1 MKVLGLVIAVCM
13 VGCGGAPFAVSDSA
27 GDGGVA
33 EVGEDSL
40 TDGSNASVERAL
52 TSQDAGPTALSYEA
66 SDGPVGEGSSF
77 DAAIPVDSP
86 SAPSPA
92 ESGVDEA
99 SAMAEVATVDALDS
113 GVLDTGAMSDPPPP
127 EASDVLE
134 AADDATDSGSPE
146 AEAQAPQTI
155 GDECASIGRALCN
168 AYLACGFTESI
179 DCFSDFYAGC
189 CSGAVCAELATSNAS
204 ACLAAYRSPDCNG
217 WLADGTTP
225 PACSGVPSP

>member
-86 SAPSPA
+86 SAPSPV
-92 ESGVDEA
+92 ESGVEEA
-99 SAMAEVATVDALDS
+99 SSVAEAAAEASSPDA
-113 GVLDTGAMSDPPPP
+113 DPPTSCA
-127 EASDVLE
+127 AS
-134 AADDATDSGSPE
+134 
-146 AEAQAPQTI
+146 
-155 GDECASIGRALCN
+155 C
-168 AYLACGFTESI
+168 
-179 DCFSDFYAGC
+179 AGC
-189 CSGAVCAELATSNAS
+189 CDSFNNCITLTTSFECGSGGQQCV
-204 ACLAAYRSPDCNG
+204 ACYGSQACHAGACESSP
-217 WLADGTTP
+217 
-225 PACSGVPSP
+225 